1 MPKHTGVSLYFSKT
15 GKELEF
21 YSITDAAKYLNVSPC
36 VIRDVVIGKR
46 ETSRVLKALNVIA
59 TKIDYEPV
67 REIKYPKPPK
77 QDGTRKVRVRLLDL
91 YTNEIIDEY
100 ESIKEAAYDN
110 GVLASNV
117 SKCCRGEIKYYRGY
131 RWEYAI

>member
-1 MPKHTGVSLYFSKT
+1 MPNRTGVSLYFSET

-21 YSITDAAKYLNVSPC
+21 YSITDAARYLNVSPC

-46 ETSRVLKALNVIA
+46 ETSRVLKALNIIA
-59 TKIDYEPV
+59 TKIEYEPV
-67 REIKYPKPPK
+67 REIKYATPLK
-77 QDGTRKVRVRLLDL
+77 QNKTKKTKVRLLDL

-100 ESIKEAAYDN
+100 DTVKEAAYDN
-110 GVLASNV
+110 GVLASNIT
-117 SKCCRGEIKYYRGY
+117 KCCRGEIKYYRGY